1 MQTLEVTDDQ
11 YAIIQQLREEIGEHV
26 VGKYGCVR
34 ERDAVQFLIDNLH
47 DELELEPGAASDNVE
62 VGEDVAVDDGVDS
75 DLQTV
80 SYDETESVDEGS
92 DTETAEGRETSP
104 VDPDEPVADGDSE
117 PGPTIDEGADG
128 TSSPSDEELAG
139 TPGVPADGEPDDEP
153 GSLDDG
159 TDGDDDLE
167 PLGDG
172 ADGAADDDEML
183 DEMMNLL
190 RTHDDKWE
198 EAPSGE
204 ARYAVTL
211 PDGSVET
218 VQTKDDVRA
227 LLFKNYRSR

>member
-11 YAIIQQLREEIGEHV
+11 YAIVQQLREEIGDHV
-26 VGKYGCVR
+26 VGKYGHVR

-47 DELELEPGAASDNVE
+47 DELELEPGTAGDDVE
-62 VGEDVAVDDGVDS
+62 VSEDVTAADDA

-80 SYDETESVDEGS
+80 SYDEAESVEEGRDAEPTESRDASAVD
-92 DTETAEGRETSP
+92 A
-104 VDPDEPVADGDSE
+104 DEPAANR
-117 PGPTIDEGADG
+117 GADRPG
-128 TSSPSDEELAG
+128 TSSDDGLAG
-139 TPGVPADGEPDDEP
+139 TPGVPADGESNDGHDSEP
-153 GSLDDG
+153 LDDG
-159 TDGDDDLE
+159 TDGDDDPE
-167 PLGDG
+167 PVGDG
-172 ADGAADDDEML
+172 TDGTADDDEML

-198 EAPSGE
+198 EASSGD

>member
-1 MQTLEVTDDQ
+1 MQTLEVTDEQ
-11 YAIIQQLREEIGEHV
+11 YAIVQQLRDEIGEHV

-47 DELELEPGAASDNVE
+47 DELELEPGASGD
-62 VGEDVAVDDGVDS
+62 EDAVSDGVDTEA

-80 SYDETESVDEGS
+80 SYDEDDSVETPDEP
-92 DTETAEGRETSP
+92 A
-104 VDPDEPVADGDSE
+104 VDPDPVAGSE
-117 PGPTIDEGADG
+117 PSSDLGFEDRPEPASDG
-128 TSSPSDEELAG
+128 SESDG
-139 TPGVPADGEPDDEP
+139 SDDETVT
-153 GSLDDG
+153 G
-159 TDGDDDLE
+159 GD
-167 PLGDG
+167 
-172 ADGAADDDEML
+172 ADDDEML

-198 EAPSGE
+198 EASSGD

-227 LLFKNYRSR
+227 LLFKNYR

>member
-1 MQTLEVTDDQ
+1 MKTLEVTDDQ
-11 YAIIQQLREEIGEHV
+11 YAIVQQLREEIGDHV
-26 VGKYGCVR
+26 VGKYGHVR

-47 DELELEPGAASDNVE
+47 DELELEPGTASDDVE
-62 VGEDVAVDDGVDS
+62 VSEDVTAADDA

-80 SYDETESVDEGS
+80 SYDETESVDEGR
-92 DTETAEGRETSP
+92 DAEPAESRDASA
-104 VDPDEPVADGDSE
+104 VDSDEPVDGDAKS
-117 PGPTIDEGADG
+117 GPTVDRDADG
-128 TSSPSDEELAG
+128 TATPSDDGLAG
-139 TPGVPADGEPDDEP
+139 TPGVPADGDPGDDPEP
-153 GSLDDG
+153 LDDG
-159 TDGDDDLE
+159 TDGT
-167 PLGDG
+167 
-172 ADGAADDDEML
+172 ADDDEML

-227 LLFKNYRSR
+227 LLFKNYRNQ

>member
-11 YAIIQQLREEIGEHV
+11 YAIVQQLRDEIGEHV
-26 VGKYGCVR
+26 VGKYGHVR

-47 DELELEPGAASDNVE
+47 DELELEPGTASDEVE
-62 VGEDVAVDDGVDS
+62 VSEKVADGDA

-80 SYDETESVDEGS
+80 SYDETESVDEGHDVES
-92 DTETAEGRETSP
+92 SERRDASVAGS
-104 VDPDEPVADGDSE
+104 DEPVTDGDAKPGPAADQEADG
-117 PGPTIDEGADG
+117 AA
-128 TSSPSDEELAG
+128 TSSDDGLAG
-139 TPGVPADGEPDDEP
+139 TPGVPSDSGPGDDVEP
-153 GSLDDG
+153 LDDG
-159 TDGDDDLE
+159 TDGDDDSE

-172 ADGAADDDEML
+172 ADGAAADDEML

-198 EAPSGE
+198 EAPSGD